1 MTEISGAARAF
12 LLPMMGKP
20 KKPKPGRRTKSTGKR
35 GVTSR
40 KGARTRKKLL
50 SLDEIDSHAL
60 LDDLQKKLC
69 RSMRA
74 KSRRSGESFTM
85 LDFARIALRADG
97 CQYADALSGG
107 QDAEILFADASHRK
121 SAILYVHELILD
133 LSIPDDLFILVAS
146 SILKGLAVKEDEINY
161 EASVHE

>member
-1 MTEISGAARAF
+1 MTEIAGAARSF
-12 LLPMMGKP
+12 PLPMMGKP
-20 KKPKPGRRTKSTGKR
+20 KKPKPGTRTKSTGKR
-35 GVTSR
+35 VAPSR
-40 KGARTRKKLL
+40 KGARTRKKLV
-50 SLDEIDSHAL
+50 SLEEIDSHAL

-97 CQYADALSGG
+97 RDYADALSRG
-107 QDAEILFADASHRK
+107 QDAGILSADASHRR

-133 LSIPDDLFILVAS
+133 LGVPDDLFLLVVR
-146 SILKGLAVKEDEINY
+146 SILNGLTIKEGGCE
-161 EASVHE
+161 S